1 MMRARPSQ
9 AIRIFRG
16 LLLAA
21 LTNAG
26 ACAGD
31 DIAWTDPL
39 TLSTA
44 SDDARLAVDEKGRVR
59 LVGDTSVSVVPADA
73 AACAASIRDSRLD
86 DGTLAVV
93 WWSARLDSSAVLLTA
108 SSPDGGKS
116 WHRIIPV
123 DTTDVS
129 TTACNRPAPAI
140 AASAGLVH
148 IAYSMRASEGVG
160 VFYAHSMNAG
170 KSYEAPVTILYG
182 DRLTRVA
189 IASEKGTVA
198 VAYEEPSGATPQIGL
213 AISRDWGHIFRER
226 TRGSTGV
233 GAATDPQVAVVGRE
247 IAISWL
253 VGAATG
259 GAGSANFDARTRI
272 VRVGRLQ

>member
-1 MMRARPSQ
+1 MA
-9 AIRIFRG
+9 
-16 LLLAA
+16 
-21 LTNAG
+21 

-39 TLSTA
+39 TLSAA
-44 SDDARLAVDEKGRVR
+44 SDDARLMLDEKGRVR

-73 AACAASIRDSRLD
+73 AACAATIRDVRLD
-86 DGTLAVV
+86 DGTLTVT
-93 WWSARLDSSAVLLTA
+93 WWSARQDSSAVLLAA
-108 SSPDGGKS
+108 SSPDRGTT
-116 WHRIIPV
+116 WRRIIRV
-123 DTTDVS
+123 DTVDVS
-129 TTACNRPAPAI
+129 TTACDRPAPAI
-140 AASAGLVH
+140 TASAGFVH

-170 KSYEAPVTILYG
+170 QSYEPPVTILYG

-189 IASEKGTVA
+189 VAAEKGTVA
-198 VAYEEPSGATPQIGL
+198 VAYEDPSGATPQIGL
-213 AISRDWGHIFRER
+213 AISSDWGHIFRER

-253 VGAATG
+253 VGPTSAG
-259 GAGSANFDARTRI
+259 GGGGTNFDARATRI
-272 VRVGRLQ
+272 VRVGRLP